1 MRTRTESKASCV
13 FKTDQPYKYYDNSL
27 PVRNAPKAIF
37 KAELHV
43 KKNGAFNK
51 MRES

>member
-1 MRTRTESKASCV
+1 MRTRTEAKAGCI
-13 FKTDQPYKYYDNSL
+13 FKTDQPYRYYSNSM
-27 PVRNAPKAIF
+27 PVKSAPKAIF

-51 MRES
+51 MREL